1 MLRPTFWYRI
11 KVYWKK
17 KCTQNC
23 NIAGIF
29 NFLFVDI
36 YFFWS
41 FKYEVMIQKMDCVD
55 LTFFLLKLLI
65 KKMVYR

>member
-1 MLRPTFWYRI
+1 MTYISEKEVKFI
-11 KVYWKK
+11 GKK
-17 KCTQNC
+17 MYLKLQYCWH
-23 NIAGIF
+23 F

-41 FKYEVMIQKMDCVD
+41 FKYEVIIQKIDCVD

-65 KKMVYR
+65 KKMV

>member
-11 KVYWKK
+11 KVYWGK

-36 YFFWS
+36 
-41 FKYEVMIQKMDCVD
+41 
-55 LTFFLLKLLI
+55 
-65 KKMVYR
+65 